1 MKRVLTIVIVF
12 LFVALSIFTVKTTQT
27 KMVNAEVFTSGY
39 AKVLSND
46 CYFLNK
52 PNENSRVFLLEQSYF
67 VKVIE
72 VYDDLYFKV
81 QYLEF
86 DGYVLK
92 SKVSF
97 VEKYPQNPYLTGI
110 TFDIYDMANVCM
122 RSSPETLDNDT
133 NILCTIKISSKDLTY
148 YGKCIGEEAVI
159 GLGNVWYYAAYQDEH
174 GNFYKGY
181 VYSPFTRNL
190 SAITS
195 SGENLTL
202 VSISDFVPVDS
213 LLYLNLSTKNL
224 LIVITSIPTL
234 FVVYLFTKQGKV
246 KENEN

>member
-1 MKRVLTIVIVF
+1 MKRFFTIAVVF
-12 LFVALSIFTVKTTQT
+12 LFVGISIFTVKTTQT
-27 KMVNAEVFTSGY
+27 KMASAEVFTSGY
-39 AKVLSND
+39 AKVIGND
-46 CYFLNK
+46 CYFMNE

-67 VKVIE
+67 VKVVE
-72 VYDDLYFKV
+72 VFDEVYFKV

-86 DGYVLK
+86 EGYVQK

-97 VEKYPQNPYLTGI
+97 VEEYPQNPYLTGI

-122 RSSPETLDNDT
+122 RSSPETLNNDT
-133 NILCTIKISSKDLTY
+133 NILCTIKVSSKDLTY
-148 YGKCIGEEAVI
+148 YGKCIGEEAVK

-174 GNFYKGY
+174 GEYFKGY

-195 SGENLTL
+195 SSENLTL
-202 VSISDFVPVDS
+202 VSIVDYVPVDS

-224 LIVITSIPTL
+224 LIIITTIPAL
-234 FVVYLFTKQGKV
+234 VVVFLFTKQGKET
-246 KENEN
+246 KN